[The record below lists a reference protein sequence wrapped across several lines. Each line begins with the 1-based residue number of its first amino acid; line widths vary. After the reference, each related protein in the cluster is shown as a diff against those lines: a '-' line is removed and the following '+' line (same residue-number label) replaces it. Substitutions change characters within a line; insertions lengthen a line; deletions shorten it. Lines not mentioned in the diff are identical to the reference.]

1 MPYVGP
7 GPRGHEETAP
17 GRRSAVVM
25 RPVMLRWQRRQEAHR
40 LALADAEALSAIMAP
55 RPTARPASTTRHC
68 PTGQRTRSS
77 SRSTGGARSLWR
89 MTGKRVGID
98 TRTRTLKRRDE
109 RHQRPLGRRG
119 GCFVWRN
126 EERMSYS
133 AG

>member
-55 RPTARPASTTRHC
+55 RPTARPASTTR
-68 PTGQRTRSS
+68 T
-77 SRSTGGARSLWR
+77 A
-89 MTGKRVGID
+89 
-98 TRTRTLKRRDE
+98 RRDNAPDPVPGALAA
-109 RHQRPLGRRG
+109 RARCG
-119 GCFVWRN
+119 
-126 EERMSYS
+126 
-133 AG
+133 A

>member
-55 RPTARPASTTRHC
+55 RPTARPASTTRQHDLRR
-68 PTGQRTRSS
+68 PEA
-77 SRSTGGARSLWR
+77 GALASWR
-89 MTGKRVGID
+89 
-98 TRTRTLKRRDE
+98 
-109 RHQRPLGRRG
+109 
-119 GCFVWRN
+119 
-126 EERMSYS
+126 
-133 AG
+133 A

>member
-1 MPYVGP
+1 
-7 GPRGHEETAP
+7 
-17 GRRSAVVM
+17 
-25 RPVMLRWQRRQEAHR
+25 
-40 LALADAEALSAIMAP
+40 
-55 RPTARPASTTRHC
+55 
-68 PTGQRTRSS
+68 
-77 SRSTGGARSLWR
+77 